1 MDRQIIL
8 PEQFGDVPDI
18 LGLTRQPNVFS
29 TSFPQPGGA
38 AMNFSTSLPG
48 SREEARRKAIRTQA
62 GGSKTMDTI
71 GMNITVAPWDSSG
84 YDYQNELLKGQPLF
98 AIVTERGVHDFTPV
112 LNLRHLNDLFRDG
125 FYTALEFWKDKDR
138 VLSTGGISEEQYSTL
153 LKTPTHLWN
162 TLDFLG
168 AILRDKNLLEL
179 HSIRYLYEEGCQEV
193 FNFIGFMRNQGNQI
207 EDLVQINVSHKGFV
221 DSVENIFG
229 NGLMEGH
236 SFGFIFKRISL
247 DGPFAL
253 VPWYGFE
260 LPAISSQ
267 EYEDINGFIRFGMTL
282 YCGNVDRWVGE
293 HRIDPVLLQESLGL
307 KPYTSGRYTLTPEPG
322 CMRYHLRSRPGYRVP
337 FLL

>member
-1 MDRQIIL
+1 L
-8 PEQFGDVPDI
+8 PQQFGDIPDV

-29 TSFPQPGGA
+29 TSFPQPGAA

-71 GMNITVAPWDSSG
+71 GMNLTVAPWGGSG

-98 AIVTERGVHDFTPV
+98 SIVTEKSIRGFAPV
-112 LNLRHLNDLFRDG
+112 LNIRQLNSLFRDG
-125 FYTALEFWKDKDR
+125 YYTAMEFWQDR
-138 VLSTGGISEEQYSTL
+138 QKIIADGVITEEQYTTL
-153 LKTPTHLWN
+153 RKTPTERWGD
-162 TLDFLG
+162 LDFLA
-168 AILRDKNLLEL
+168 AILRDKNLLEY
-179 HSIRYLYEEGCQEV
+179 HSIRYLYEDGCREV

-221 DSVENIFG
+221 DSVENVFG
-229 NGLMEGH
+229 NDLMEGH
-236 SFGFIFKRISL
+236 SFGFIFKRVSSS
-247 DGPFAL
+247 GPFAL

-260 LPAISSQ
+260 LPSIASQ
-267 EYEDINGFIRFGMTL
+267 EYIDVNGFTSFGMTL
-282 YCGNVDRWVGE
+282 YCGNVDRWVAE
-293 HRIDPVLLQESLGL
+293 HEIDPLLLAESTGL
-307 KPYTSGRYTLTPEPG
+307 VSQTSGRYALTPEPG